1 MNAVTLTFL
10 PSKESILS
18 VQTQCGVVRI
28 IDDVIGIEPDEEF
41 SVTLISASPEGSF
54 GNDYES
60 HIIIRDDDG
69 ELLPCSYVDLQK
81 PTLLPPDFLPF
92 HLPSLSS

>member
-1 MNAVTLTFL
+1 MNVVTLTFL
-10 PSKESILS
+10 PSKESIS
-18 VQTQCGVVRI
+18 VQTHCGVVQI
-28 IDDVIGIEPDEEF
+28 IDNVIGIEPDEEF

-69 ELLPCSYVDLQK
+69 ELSD
-81 PTLLPPDFLPF
+81 
-92 HLPSLSS
+92 

>member
-69 ELLPCSYVDLQK
+69 ELND
-81 PTLLPPDFLPF
+81 
-92 HLPSLSS
+92 